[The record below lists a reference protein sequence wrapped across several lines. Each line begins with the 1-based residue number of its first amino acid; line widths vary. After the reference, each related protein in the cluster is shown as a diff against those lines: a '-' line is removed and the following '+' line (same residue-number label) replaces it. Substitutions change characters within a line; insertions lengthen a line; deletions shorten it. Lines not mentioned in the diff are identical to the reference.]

1 MGICGMNRMATHN
14 KLTAVTSQNPP
25 SKADSSVNA
34 RSQSPPK
41 KDTPNASASIQSR
54 RQSAIKLQ
62 QQFAQYNEA
71 SLDGSSDKKTK
82 EKKRGVKKFNF
93 REQAKFEQSDMVE
106 NFKKAERGLS
116 SIDVNFIKSILKK
129 CSAFND
135 LLEEDYE
142 EIVPNMFFCQTKA
155 GEYVFKQNDPA
166 TCFFII
172 HEGQCEVEINN
183 NSKRQLERGDMFGEL
198 ALLYNAPRSASIR
211 TTTETSF
218 WALDK
223 YSFRA
228 VVDRISSQNYESNR
242 TFLDK
247 IKFFD
252 AFSTQQKND
261 LASYVIIE
269 KYLPEQAIV
278 NKGDMANSYYVIKE
292 GTVECWDDAKF
303 IRDLHEGDAFGEQ
316 ALYKSSTRAL
326 SVKAKTKT
334 TCLVLS
340 RDTLTKVLGGDIETI
355 INKNTCL
362 WAIERDEVF
371 KKLSQIQKT
380 KWINSCE
387 IMKIS
392 NQQDFGDKQHMP
404 WFLIIVLDGKIKY
417 GERVF
422 EKGEIF
428 GLEFLYPKAT
438 RQSILQHKLVAEQ
451 GRYAQISMKAF
462 LEIVD
467 GDLEASIRR
476 NSEAIHKKN
485 DELTKNFRDEVANTN
500 LEDLV
505 FVKKLG
511 EGQFGDV
518 LLVSDPVGA
527 NVYALKVVLKSKI
540 VEHMIERHVVNEK
553 KVLESLNFPFIMK
566 LFKTFKDDKAVYF
579 LTSFIR
585 GMEMFDMIRQVDLL
599 DNEETRFYIGT
610 LILTLEYLHG
620 VGIVYR
626 DLKPENM
633 IVDTKG
639 YLNLIDF
646 GTAKK
651 LGKVRGRT
659 QTIIGTPHYMAPE
672 TLQGKGYSYTVDLWS
687 LGIIMYEFMCGCV
700 PFGEEEVDPINIYNL
715 IIKSHLEFPSYFV
728 TPENRQAMNLIHILL
743 NRIPEARLSGDWAS
757 LKSHVWFDGLDW
769 DALFSKEVEA
779 PYIPPDNHIV
789 SGEEIANRVAKKI
802 SATSEIE
809 VR

>member
-1 MGICGMNRMATHN
+1 MGICGMNRMATHH
-14 KLTAVTSQNPP
+14 KMTPVTSNDPP
-25 SKADSSVNA
+25 SKADSPATSHP
-34 RSQSPPK
+34 RSPTTT
-41 KDTPNASASIQSR
+41 DTPNTVVPIQSR
-54 RQSAIKLQ
+54 RQSAAKLQ
-62 QQFAQYNEA
+62 PLAQFNEA
-71 SLDGSSDKKTK
+71 SLEGSSDKKLK

-93 REQAKFEQSDMVE
+93 REKAKFEQSEIVE
-106 NFKKAERGLS
+106 KIKKVDRAITTPE
-116 SIDVNFIKSILKK
+116 VNFIKVILKK

-135 LLEEDYE
+135 LQEEDYE
-142 EIVPNMFFCQTKA
+142 AIIPNMFFCQAKA
-155 GEYVFKQNDPA
+155 GEYVFKQNDAA

-172 HEGQCEVEINN
+172 LEGECEVEINN
-183 NSKRQLERGDMFGEL
+183 NSKRNLEKGDMFGEL
-198 ALLYNAPRSASIR
+198 ALLYNAPRSASIKAIAD
-211 TTTETSF
+211 TSF
-218 WALDK
+218 WALDR

-228 VVDRISSQNYESNR
+228 VVDKISSQNCESNLN
-242 TFLDK
+242 FLNK

-252 AFSTQQKND
+252 AFSQQQKND
-261 LASYVIIE
+261 LTSYVIIE

-278 NKGDMANSYYVIKE
+278 NKGDAANSYYVIKE
-292 GTVECWDDAKF
+292 GTVECWDDDKF

-316 ALYKSSTRAL
+316 ALYQSSTRAL

-340 RDTLTKVLGGDIETI
+340 RDTLTKVLGADIETI
-355 INKNTCL
+355 INKNSCL
-362 WAIERDEVF
+362 WAIERNEVL
-371 KKLSQIQKT
+371 KQLSQIQKT

-387 IMKIS
+387 IVKYTAQREI
-392 NQQDFGDKQHMP
+392 GEKLHMP
-404 WFLIIVLDGKIKY
+404 WFVIIVIEGRIKY
-417 GERVF
+417 GEKVI

-428 GLEFLYPKAT
+428 GVDFLYPKAT
-438 RQSILQHKLVAEQ
+438 RQTILQNKLIADQ
-451 GRYAQISMKAF
+451 GKYAQVSMKTF

-467 GDLEASIRR
+467 GDLEASIQR
-476 NSEAIHKKN
+476 NSEAANKKN
-485 DELTKNFRDEVANTN
+485 DELTKNFRDQVANLN
-500 LEDLV
+500 LQDLI

-518 LLVSDPVGA
+518 LLVSDANGS

-553 KVLESLNFPFIMK
+553 KVLEELNFPFIMK
-566 LFKTFKDDKAVYF
+566 LFKTFKDKKAVYF

-633 IVDTKG
+633 IVDIKG

-672 TLQGKGYSYTVDLWS
+672 TLQGKGYSYTVDIWS

-715 IIKSHLEFPSYFV
+715 IIKSHLEFPYYFV
-728 TPENRQAMNLIHILL
+728 TPENRQAMNIIHILL
-743 NRIPEARLSGDWAS
+743 NRIPEARLNGDWAG
-757 LKSHVWFDGLDW
+757 LKSHLWFDGLDW

-789 SGEEIANRVAKKI
+789 SGEEISSRVARKI
-802 SATSEIE
+802 SAMTEIE
-809 VR
+809 VS

>member
-1 MGICGMNRMATHN
+1 MGICGMNRMATN
-14 KLTAVTSQNPP
+14 SKMIAVNSQNPP
-25 SKADSSVNA
+25 SKADSYMNA
-34 RSQSPPK
+34 RADSPGNNEAAKTVIPV
-41 KDTPNASASIQSR
+41 QSR
-54 RQSAIKLQ
+54 KQSVLRI
-62 QQFAQYNEA
+62 QQFAQFNEA
-71 SLDGSSDKKTK
+71 SLEGASDKKAK
-82 EKKRGVKKFNF
+82 DKKRGIKKFNF

-106 NFKKAERGLS
+106 NFKKVDRNLS
-116 SIDVNFIKSILKK
+116 STDVNFIKSILKK

-155 GEYVFKQNDPA
+155 GEYVFQQNDPA

-172 HEGQCEVEINN
+172 HDGQCEVEINN
-183 NSKRQLERGDMFGEL
+183 NAKRHLEKGDMFGEL
-198 ALLYNAPRSASIR
+198 ALLYNAPRSASIKAS
-211 TTTETSF
+211 TETSF

-228 VVDRISSQNYESNR
+228 VVDRISSQNYDSNR
-242 TFLDK
+242 NFLDK

-252 AFSTQQKND
+252 PFSSQQKND

-269 KYLPEQAIV
+269 KYLPGQAIV

-292 GTVECWDDAKF
+292 GTVECWDDDKF
-303 IRDLHEGDAFGEQ
+303 IRDLQGGDAFGEQ
-316 ALYKSSTRAL
+316 ALYQSSTRAL

-340 RDTLTKVLGGDIETI
+340 RDILTKVLGADIETI

-362 WAIERDEVF
+362 WAIERNEIF
-371 KKLSQIQKT
+371 AQLSQIQKM

-387 IMKIS
+387 IFKLS
-392 NQQDFGDKQHMP
+392 KQQGIADRQHMP
-404 WFLIIVLDGKIKY
+404 WFLIIVLEGKIIY
-417 GERVF
+417 GEKVY

-428 GLEFLYPKAT
+428 GLEFLYPKAN
-438 RQSILQHKLVAEQ
+438 RQTILQHKLVAEQ
-451 GRYAQISMKAF
+451 GKYAQISMKAF
-462 LEIVD
+462 LEIVE
-467 GDLEASIRR
+467 GDLESSIRR
-476 NSEAIHKKN
+476 NSEALHKKK
-485 DELTKNFRDEVANTN
+485 DELTKNFRDEVANLN
-500 LEDLV
+500 LEHLI

-518 LLVSDPVGA
+518 LLVSDPAGT
-527 NVYALKVVLKSKI
+527 NVYALKVVLKNKI

-553 KVLESLNFPFIMK
+553 KVLEELNFPFIMK

-620 VGIVYR
+620 AGIVYR

-651 LGKVRGRT
+651 LSNLRGRT

-672 TLQGKGYSYTVDLWS
+672 TLQGKGYSYAVDVWS

-728 TPENRQAMNLIHILL
+728 TPENREAMNLIHVLL
-743 NRIPEARLSGDWAS
+743 NRIPEARVGGDWAS
-757 LKSHVWFDGLDW
+757 LKSHNWFGDLDW
-769 DALFSKEVEA
+769 DCLFSKEVEA

-789 SGEEIANRVAKKI
+789 SGEEIASRVVKKI
-802 SATSEIE
+802 SAISEID
-809 VR
+809 VG